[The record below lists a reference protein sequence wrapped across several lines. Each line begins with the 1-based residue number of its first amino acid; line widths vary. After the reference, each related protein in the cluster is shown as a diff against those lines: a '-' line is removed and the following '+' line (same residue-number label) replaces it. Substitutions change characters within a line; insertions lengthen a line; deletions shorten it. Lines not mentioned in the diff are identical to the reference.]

1 MEKNYSINEI
11 LSAIEEIQNMK
22 KKKKSEIIKTNYFN
36 KDYSSV
42 PKNTIRLI
50 EEAEKVN
57 D

>member
-11 LSAIEEIQNMK
+11 LTAVDEIQNMK
-22 KKKKSEIIKTNYFN
+22 KEKKSEIIKKKYFQ